1 MTTQVGRLWLN
12 PTMAFP
18 VTCRMDKI
26 GYGAGQG
33 QDRVKPLFEAD
44 EIREAVEQ
52 LGQRIVRDYAGKS
65 LTVLGVLTGSI
76 ILLADLVRAVDRPL
90 TMGLIRASSYRGK
103 ATRSD
108 SLTISDDVL
117 PELEGRDVLL
127 VDDILDTGRT
137 LEALLARVR
146 RENPAS
152 LRSAVLLWKQGRQ
165 EVEIEPDFFCFRVP
179 DVFVVGYGLDYDG
192 EYRQLPFLAALEDH
206 DL

>member
-1 MTTQVGRLWLN
+1 
-12 PTMAFP
+12 MAFP
-18 VTCRMDKI
+18 VTCRVDKI
-26 GYGAGQG
+26 GHGAGRG

-52 LGQRIVRDYAGKS
+52 LGQRIARDYAGKP

-103 ATRSD
+103 TTRSD

-165 EVEIEPDFFCFRVP
+165 EVKIEPDFYCFRVP

-192 EYRQLPFLAALEDH
+192 EYRQLPFIAALEDH

>member
-1 MTTQVGRLWLN
+1 MTAREYQSSVGDVPR
-12 PTMAFP
+12 
-18 VTCRMDKI
+18 R
-26 GYGAGQG
+26 QG
-33 QDRVKPLFEAD
+33 IDGLVPEKGVQ
-44 EIREAVEQ
+44 AVEQ
-52 LGQRIVRDYAGKS
+52 LGQRIARDYAGKS

-192 EYRQLPFLAALEDH
+192 LYRNLPDIAVLELTD
-206 DL
+206 

>member
-1 MTTQVGRLWLN
+1 MKR
-12 PTMAFP
+12 
-18 VTCRMDKI
+18 
-26 GYGAGQG
+26 
-33 QDRVKPLFEAD
+33 LFEAD
-44 EIREAVEQ
+44 EIRGAVEQ
-52 LGQRIVRDYAGKS
+52 LGQQVAREYSEKS

-90 TMGLIRASSYRGK
+90 TMGLIRASSYRGET
-103 ATRSD
+103 TRPD
-108 SLTISDDVL
+108 NLTISDDVL

-137 LEALLARVR
+137 LEALLERVE

-165 EVEIEPDFFCFRVP
+165 EVDLEPDFFCFRVP
-179 DVFVVGYGLDYDG
+179 DVFVVGYGLDYNG
-192 EYRQLPFLAALEDH
+192 EFRQLPFLAALEEQ